1 MMVSKKKLRYFL
13 YLEIILLTLFFYK
26 SSASLSAFVDEYLSL
41 SSNSNF
47 FKDFD
52 FNAGP
57 VGEGSY
63 SVILTSGPLSAVG
76 SVIGWTLTKDLILA
90 RCFNFIFALLLHII
104 FIREIKKHYSIN
116 EHLLL
121 IYSSFSLVIL
131 PWYFGVLYSLG
142 EVTSTI
148 IFFYGLLLFEPRRRL
163 SLILLSSSIF
173 FGKLILLFLFV
184 IFYFTYIFLTNE
196 YKSLFTDVAFFSLPF
211 VLWITFVAFYYSK
224 GNIFDYI
231 YDFVYFNFI
240 NNRSAGVKE
249 VATYSVF
256 DYIFSYKNSEVINW
270 QLADLLRVLVS
281 PILFICIAFFTL
293 NNSTYKFRI
302 LIISIITSTSS
313 LFFWFWILSPT
324 KWIRYSQHFLL
335 LQILLIFLILSL
347 KSLKINSDLYLIIIA
362 IYFSLFLSSSLL
374 IVLFLLVMLIVKYL
388 NKFDFIKLFPNLLA
402 IALLINLI
410 NAYFELNSKTE
421 FKFELETCIEAL
433 DTRECYQEYINN

>member
-1 MMVSKKKLRYFL
+1 M
-13 YLEIILLTLFFYK
+13 
-26 SSASLSAFVDEYLSL
+26 

-90 RCFNFIFALLLHII
+90 RYFNFIFALVLHII

-116 EHLLL
+116 EHFLL

-184 IFYFTYIFLTNE
+184 IFYFTYIYLTKE

-249 VATYSVF
+249 VATYSVL

-313 LFFWFWILSPT
+313 FFWFWILSPT

-335 LQILLIFLILSL
+335 LQILLIFP
-347 KSLKINSDLYLIIIA
+347 
-362 IYFSLFLSSSLL
+362 YFVS
-374 IVLFLLVMLIVKYL
+374 
-388 NKFDFIKLFPNLLA
+388 
-402 IALLINLI
+402 
-410 NAYFELNSKTE
+410 
-421 FKFELETCIEAL
+421 
-433 DTRECYQEYINN
+433 